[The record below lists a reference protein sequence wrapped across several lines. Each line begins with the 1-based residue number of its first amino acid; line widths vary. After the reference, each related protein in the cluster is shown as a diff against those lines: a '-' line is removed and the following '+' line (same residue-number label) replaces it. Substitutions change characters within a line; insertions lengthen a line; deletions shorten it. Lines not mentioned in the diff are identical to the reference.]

1 MPSVFFF
8 LFCVI
13 WLSTTNAL
21 SLFLFSELPK
31 AKIYFRYL
39 KSSKVGHLV
48 TVTIIGV
55 LILELYSPYAHNPL
69 TSVGLIVNDLV
80 SKYFIIL
87 YVFVSLKSIR
97 EIKRLINIAY
107 WSILIIT
114 FFGLL
119 NLFTAESIISD
130 LIGGTGTDVAN
141 MERVRIVGMF
151 TYAFDYGYT
160 CCILSVF
167 AVYGH
172 SKNLLSNSR
181 FSTMLIC
188 SIIGVLICGCRTIIV
203 VEAVM
208 VFVYIY
214 QRYSLTKALG
224 ISVITFGCIVTSYLT
239 IPSINEKV
247 NMTVMAFDID
257 ASGEEADGSS
267 LVMRVMQYDNVLYH
281 IGGHE
286 LLGRG
291 YRFFIEGLGYNK
303 NGNGFRDLQPDA
315 QALMGLEGVLM
326 NLLLERGIVGV
337 LVYFIFFGG
346 IVAIAFKYRKTNP
359 DEATAIMAMII
370 GFICFGNM
378 TGELSGATITLLLSG
393 ALLKIIRLE

>member
-1 MPSVFFF
+1 
-8 LFCVI
+8 
-13 WLSTTNAL
+13 
-21 SLFLFSELPK
+21 
-31 AKIYFRYL
+31 
-39 KSSKVGHLV
+39 
-48 TVTIIGV
+48 
-55 LILELYSPYAHNPL
+55 
-69 TSVGLIVNDLV
+69 
-80 SKYFIIL
+80 
-87 YVFVSLKSIR
+87 
-97 EIKRLINIAY
+97 
-107 WSILIIT
+107 
-114 FFGLL
+114 
-119 NLFTAESIISD
+119 
-130 LIGGTGTDVAN
+130 
-141 MERVRIVGMF
+141 
-151 TYAFDYGYT
+151 
-160 CCILSVF
+160 
-167 AVYGH
+167 
-172 SKNLLSNSR
+172 
-181 FSTMLIC
+181 
-188 SIIGVLICGCRTIIV
+188 
-203 VEAVM
+203 M